1 MREIPDTPIYC
12 TKRGEAVIRGHYHQD
27 WHFVNVKTGDT
38 LPLGETTLTFVEAPM
53 LHRPDSVFTY
63 MSGDNILFSND
74 TTGQTLHS

>member
-12 TKRGEAVIRGHYHQD
+12 TKKSEAVIRGHYHQD
-27 WHFVNVKTGDT
+27 WYFVNVKTGDT
-38 LPLGETTLTFVEAPM
+38 LPLGETTLTFVGAPM
-53 LHRPDSVFTY
+53 LHRPDSMFTY